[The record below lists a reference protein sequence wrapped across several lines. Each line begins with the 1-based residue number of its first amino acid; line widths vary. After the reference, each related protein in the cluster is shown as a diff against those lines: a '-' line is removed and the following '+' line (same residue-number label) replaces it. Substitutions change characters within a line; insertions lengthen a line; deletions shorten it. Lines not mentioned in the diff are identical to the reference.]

1 MMVSVGVGARG
12 QLYSNLLFFPFG
24 AGSSGVIGVRVYV
37 TVLVITCLTL
47 TGLCVHDL
55 GPSEYLAFPSG
66 AQSAGEK
73 GER

>member
-1 MMVSVGVGARG
+1 M
-12 QLYSNLLFFPFG
+12 
-24 AGSSGVIGVRVYV
+24 IGVRVYV

-66 AQSAGEK
+66 GQSAGEK
-73 GER
+73 GERRALLSALLFGESVAGDQAGD